1 MKGGERLVLGGE
13 VRSGKGQHLLRSG
26 QVKGQCLVR

>member
-1 MKGGERLVLGGE
+1 MLMKGGERLVLGGE

-26 QVKGQCLVR
+26 QVR